1 MKTNFTTEEQFQRE
15 YETYTNVAFLRRG
28 VIINEVI
35 MLERIVDEILSTY
48 FCGTTTKKQELMEL
62 IICTN
67 RMIFENK
74 MQVLKVLLEKH
85 KPDFLKTNPT
95 IINDIIN
102 KIIVERNIFAHYWLV
117 TSKELSDFISKNQ
130 TVFIKF
136 KNTTEYIYYDDEKF
150 ETICH
155 LIGKTIKTFIA
166 LQKEDF

>member
-1 MKTNFTTEEQFQRE
+1 MTDEQFRFE
-15 YETYTNVAFLRRG
+15 YEHYTNLAFHRRG
-28 VIINEVI
+28 VIINEVV
-35 MLERIVDEILSTY
+35 MLERIVDEILSNY
-48 FCGTTTKKQELMEL
+48 FCGTTPKKQELMEL

-74 MQVLKVLLEKH
+74 IQVLKVLLEKH
-85 KPDFLKTNPT
+85 KPDFLKANPT

-136 KNTTEYIYYDDEKF
+136 KNTTEYIYYDDDKF
-150 ETICH
+150 ETICR

-166 LQKEDF
+166 FQKEDF